1 LEGILMKSFQV
12 RVSDDLYNILSKKA
26 NKEFNS
32 INGVVNTVLSEH
44 YKNEL
49 LEIKN
54 TWYVVVDSDGAPI
67 DNKSFKDKK
76 EAVKERKKVEKELNI
91 ECFIS
96 EVIPVKEE
104 E

>member
-1 LEGILMKSFQV
+1 MSYKKDDSKILQMSIPT
-12 RVSDDLYNILSKKA
+12 DLYNLIKKEADRNFCSVQSVITKTLSNSFI
-26 NKEFNS
+26 NKN
-32 INGVVNTVLSEH
+32 I
-44 YKNEL
+44 Y
-49 LEIKN
+49 
-54 TWYVVVDSDGAPI
+54 YVVVDSDGAPI

-91 ECFIS
+91 DCFIS